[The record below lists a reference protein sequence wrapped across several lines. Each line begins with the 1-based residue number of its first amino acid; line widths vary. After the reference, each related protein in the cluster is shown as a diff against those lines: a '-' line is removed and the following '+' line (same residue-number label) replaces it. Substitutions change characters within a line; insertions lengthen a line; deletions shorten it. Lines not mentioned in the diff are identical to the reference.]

1 MDKNTSIF
9 KIGPKEFPSLL
20 PEIGDAPKE
29 LFVRGTLP
37 EDDPFY
43 ICIVGSRRYTSY
55 GKEACEKIIS
65 GLSGIQNI
73 VIVSG
78 LALGIDGIAHRAA
91 LAAGI
96 RTIAVPG
103 SGLSDEVLYPASHR
117 TLAHEILKKNGALLS
132 ESPPDFRA
140 TVWSFPRRNRIMA
153 GLSHMIILIEAEE
166 RSGSLITARLGLDYN
181 RTVAAVPGPITHP
194 TSHGTN
200 ALIKDGAT
208 PISSAA
214 DILESLGIA
223 IEPVSSIED
232 RARSLSENEQII
244 YEILREPMSR
254 DEIIEKS
261 NLPARVANITLSL
274 LENSGYIKETAGMIR
289 RAQ

>member
-1 MDKNTSIF
+1 MDKNASIL
-9 KIGPKEFPSLL
+9 KIGPKEFPPLL

-29 LFVRGTLP
+29 LFIRGALP
-37 EDDPFY
+37 KDSPFY
-43 ICIVGSRRYTSY
+43 ICVVGSRRYTSY
-55 GKEACEKIIS
+55 GKEACEKIVS

-103 SGLSDEVLYPASHR
+103 SGLSDEVLYPASHQN
-117 TLAHEILKKNGALLS
+117 LAHEILKKNGALLS
-132 ESPPDFRA
+132 EFPPDFRA
-140 TVWSFPRRNRIMA
+140 TTWSFPRRNRIMA

-194 TSHGTN
+194 TSQGTN
-200 ALIKDGAT
+200 SLIKDGAT

-223 IEPVSSIED
+223 VEPVSSIGD
-232 RARSLSENEQII
+232 RVQSLSENERII

-254 DEIIEKS
+254 DEIIQKS
-261 NLPARVANITLSL
+261 NLPVRIANITLSL
-274 LENSGYIKETAGMIR
+274 LENNGYIKETAGMIR